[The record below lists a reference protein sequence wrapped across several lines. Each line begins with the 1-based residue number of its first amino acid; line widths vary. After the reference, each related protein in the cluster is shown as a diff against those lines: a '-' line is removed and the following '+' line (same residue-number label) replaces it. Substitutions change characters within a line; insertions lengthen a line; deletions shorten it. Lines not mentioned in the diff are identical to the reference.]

1 MGRYTSVFEN
11 VRKKKKQEN
20 KTTNTTPK
28 YKDSNA
34 YTSGGGGESTG
45 RYKHV
50 FETVKKGGYDN
61 GVDGEYINSF
71 LKDSN
76 DFLSTFESDSKN
88 IKYSNS
94 SSIYDTHTKTSDD
107 LRKRADKIRQYL
119 WSHKGNIDEK
129 AYNELNLYLTRF
141 NSSADTARNYL
152 KSKNDYYSQWKTE
165 DDYIWSADETRE
177 QRQQKYKDNQK
188 RIEEIDKLL
197 ANTNYNYDSR
207 GSVGRDIKAD
217 YVKQL
222 KDEKQKLQTENLNY
236 ERGTSGYASKIA
248 DDSYDIKKEKDYY
261 TYARNRDFNNPTRE
275 ELMQRDTAKDSS
287 LYYTDAQGNT
297 YDVNGNLITE
307 DYLKGLEGDSIND
320 KLGIY
325 LNATEQEKKEAASVT
340 MQDEDTWTSAIKDGF
355 DKSWDYLKNDEINIY
370 YYLLN
375 KEGQDEAYRYLDAL
389 TTELNR
395 RETSERQQQIDDAS
409 ALEKI
414 MLSVASVPESV
425 FGGILGFVDDTA
437 HYIAGEEINPY
448 SKAHSMMN
456 EASMIRESTARDIN
470 EATGNANLWGFS
482 WGSAYQS
489 ALSAADSALGT
500 ALGSTAYAVLMGTSA
515 AASEAK
521 DLYEQGATNYQ
532 IALGSLLAGAAELIF
547 EKVSIENL
555 IKMRNAESVFEVVRN
570 LLIQGG
576 VEASEEGF
584 TEIANTITDCIVRG
598 SQSDFARS
606 REAYKSEGMSDAQ
619 AQAKALLD
627 VGSNIWQSSA
637 GGFLSGVFGGATQAS
652 VGYGINNS
660 ETKQQGQSIIDDNG
674 YDALRTLAEQTVGG
688 TDTKETQRLS
698 KALERANKKTNAK
711 NVGRLSNAV
720 ETARV
725 AQNTTDIQSQLAK
738 KGVDKRTAKKVA
750 EVMSTYIETGAIGRA
765 ATDDI
770 ISEAMGSLY
779 DDEALSSAVSSVRND
794 LINSETNTV
803 NMRNVDQ
810 RLARAGVQSIRR
822 DDGTLDVD
830 ATAAQ
835 LEEAPDTVVENKF
848 VTSADGK
855 TLDSN
860 GEEIT
865 VKKIVSN
872 RDGQMTVETE
882 DGQRLSAD
890 SISFA
895 TEGEALVYSELANM
909 DVNAANIMLD
919 QYKMSSDTIDA
930 ADFALGVA
938 QAYNYGY
945 YNYPAAELTRENA
958 EAAKLTETQ
967 RNQAY
972 KLGKLASGKQVA
984 LNTAKVRRAVEGVKK
999 ASAAKRKEGVVHF
1012 DREGRKFDSKQEV
1025 SLKTMEILS
1034 KATGIDFYVFESTV
1048 NAAGERV
1055 YRDENGITKSAD
1067 INGYFDPK
1075 TNSIHIDLNSGAD
1088 GQGTMLFT
1096 LAHELTHFVKKW
1108 SPAKFKVLANFL
1120 AEKYSEKGYSMD
1132 ARVAAKMQEAKDAKR
1147 NLTYDEAYEEVVA
1160 DSMESILTSGNVV
1173 EALAELK
1180 QRDKTLGEKI
1190 IEFFKK
1196 FVADIKKML
1205 FAYKGVNPDS
1215 VEGNIVAGMK
1225 DVIAQIE
1232 KLYTEALYTAGEN
1245 YQLVEG
1251 AAFSGKG
1258 VSVTEDGTILLQQ
1271 RHYRE
1276 SGRATLFGYL
1286 TERYGEENASDL
1298 ISVIDNIYNVM
1309 EDIKRDNPELTVF
1322 SQWQETEIEVD
1333 ENGKPIFTTNIN
1345 NGDYVL
1351 NQDFSRVC
1359 KKRRQL
1365 DFVLNLL
1372 AADPEFEAKYLTKS
1386 SFVKIND
1393 AIKKHGFEI
1402 ACALCFVDAKRF
1414 RQAEWAD
1421 SFANTWNDILE
1432 SVVKDKSKLT
1442 PFNFATDSPNIN
1454 DESIDINT
1462 DSVVSYRKWSNGKVD
1477 ETRTYNNIEYIINA
1491 RKENGKDYLEGNANV
1506 RTIARLIRDNP
1517 NLRHTFRGADIIS
1530 SKGFDSIQRLVPDL
1544 RDILDGWGGSSVP
1557 KPSSLDASYDSS
1569 ILNLTEYNK
1578 EKAYAMGGA
1587 RMNSF
1592 SDFMAHMFFDYCEA
1606 FADLAAKELPMQA
1619 YTKEL
1624 AFARLFGA
1632 FGGKINMSGIPAI
1645 RSNSLPLENISK
1657 AQKDK
1662 NTEIEKR
1669 FAGLDVSKIAEHLG
1683 IDVTELTES
1692 DIEQFLDLA
1701 EYVWA
1706 DESIDMMKATLLQSG
1721 IMYDRLSE
1729 TKQAECYELIKA
1741 GKMEE
1746 ALSRAGKKNVDRNYA
1761 KHLGTI
1767 VVGVSDAHIRKM
1779 LRDDTIRM
1787 VIPYHKSGL
1796 NPQIAQLLKIS
1807 AFNDYTKVQSTGI
1820 VKKNGK
1826 RYNLSS
1832 KEIKDSLG
1840 LKDFNFYD
1848 YFGKTIDGVLYDG
1861 RATADKYLEW
1871 CEKGVYDEKV
1881 GDYVYYTTKDNGN
1894 GYILAKEL
1902 HKKGR
1907 ISPKFEQFTDEMN
1920 YYKVLEDFDC
1930 YDTITGEHSPQGAV
1944 QMLSQGLPA
1953 DYKDIL
1959 LTALKAEQ
1967 KVADDFADHLENRG
1981 LKEEILEIVK
1991 KNGYNPETQTM
2002 GVEIAEG
2009 DFYDDKVK
2017 NSLRIKDK
2025 KTLDFLNNQ
2034 ETVTTYKTMQLI
2046 DGKLYPPMAART
2058 EGEYEDYSVLGKWEQ
2073 AVEHPELIKG
2083 GNKYKLDKG
2092 KGQGSI
2098 EAAYNPYMHS
2108 SNLVINDQFTSAYK
2122 RDNLVTVECEVPVSE
2137 LTSGYKAQYA
2147 KNSVG
2152 WHAWH
2157 TGTVAA
2163 ALRNEK
2169 GIERQGNLSRDI
2181 KPVRILS
2188 DSEVAGMY
2196 KELLDGT
2203 NIAVPD
2209 NVVTPSLLSELK
2221 KAGVKI
2227 KESGK
2232 VKVAGDAETR
2242 IKAQARV
2249 SSKADADYLD
2259 AVERGDMVTAQRM
2272 VDEAAK
2278 ASGYDSPKLYHGTNK
2293 FGFTKFLA
2301 ENSDDRLSFFLSNNK
2316 LVAETYSGKTDR
2328 HLISER
2334 ASITPE
2340 GLEEASP
2347 EKLLEL
2353 LREYINE
2360 DAEMVSK
2367 DEYEKLVEQHR
2378 DEIRHAIEM
2387 VESIPTL
2394 LGDVNGKTQE
2404 VLDNVAERLRRM
2416 ERANTYDD
2424 FMEAHADYNDSFWDL
2439 KWENEKAADVLSEL
2453 IGEDVRSAYQN
2464 LTDYLGEALFKGE
2477 GISTN
2482 KRKYINTVEAVNKLY
2497 SVLFNGIY
2505 QLYVDSGKQLIVDAK
2520 GEYWN
2525 QIDARSLGF
2534 ESPVRT
2540 RDIAKYAKENGYNSV
2555 QIKNLRD
2562 SGDYSYMGQSDV
2574 YIFFGNNRLKSA
2586 DPVTYDD
2593 AGNVI
2598 PLSER
2603 FKAENNDI
2611 RYQQRQTE
2619 SMSNRSLLANA
2630 LESAMTNDI
2639 EKKNLENYKEKIS
2652 LLDAEEKKLAELNRQ
2667 IKEMSF
2673 TKGKKD
2679 VQKLKVLN
2687 SEKTKTENRINTY
2700 DKQLLKLEASKPLEE
2715 VLRRE
2720 KRKAY
2725 KRAEQKGRK
2734 ALNKLREEKNARYNE
2749 TVKRYQESRKNAIE
2763 KRNRTEARRKVIKVV
2778 NELNNL
2784 LLNGNKKKHVML
2796 ELQKP
2801 VAEALSIV
2809 NMDTVGA
2816 DARIE
2821 ELNKKIASA
2830 KDETVRQALEEKRD
2844 RLIEQGSRMKEKL
2857 DSLAAKY
2864 DAFKNSDDPDVAN
2877 AYDDGIATRIKT
2889 VSELIGNTPI
2899 RYMTLEQLEEVH
2911 DMFTMVLTKIRD
2923 RNKAFIGEKRENI
2936 AAQGNRVMEE
2946 VLKVGGSR
2954 KMSLKAL
2961 GAIKS
2966 FMWNNLKPVYAFKAI
2981 GSDTLT
2987 NAYENVRKGEETWAI
3002 DIEGAKNYCAKM
3014 RDKYKFKEWDFKKK
3028 FSFKSTT
3035 GNEFTLTL
3043 EQMMSLYAYSK
3054 RQQADAHL
3062 EKGGFVFDDAIEVT
3076 EKTKAGVP
3084 VKYKVNTST
3093 AYNITRDILND
3104 IISNL
3109 TDQQKGYVDEMQ
3121 SYLSIV
3127 MGEKGNQVS
3136 MAMYGV
3142 KLFKEKNYF
3151 PLKSA
3156 KQFMF
3161 EQNEVAGE
3169 VKIKNA
3175 GFSQDTVA
3183 NASNPIILSNFSDVW
3198 AGHVNDMSMYHAFV
3212 LPLEDFNRIYNYKTP
3227 NSANLGSESVKMY
3240 LQNAYGR
3247 QANAYISQFITDVNG
3262 GVRSDPRESPAKSM
3276 MSKWKKASVGASW
3289 SVVIQ
3294 QPSAVARA
3302 LSLIDAKY
3310 FIYDPKMIK
3319 RGTWEEIKKYA
3330 PVAIIKEMGRFDTD
3344 TGRSTIDYING
3355 AGSAMDKFTD
3365 ILGKPA
3371 EFADEITWCHIWNAV
3386 KNETKAK
3393 HKELKP
3399 NSETFLQV
3407 AGKRFTEVITQTQVY
3422 DSTFSRSANMRAK
3435 TGLMTMV
3442 TAFMAEPT
3450 TSINMVVDAILQGKR
3465 GNKLYARKTI
3475 RAVYFAVILNS
3486 ALSAL
3491 VYGLRDDDEDE
3502 TFLEKYLT
3510 SFTAEMLDGINPAT
3524 YIPWVKDAW
3533 SMLQG
3538 YDVER
3543 SDLTLVGDFVDS
3555 FKKMTGYLGQDTE
3568 DMDEEE
3574 LAEHKQGIIEASWG
3588 IAESLANVLGIPVRN
3603 VRRDVNAIINTVQNA
3618 INNANNGVK
3627 NNAYSMGD
3635 KLLETVKDS
3644 TPVWGRMKGESKED
3658 RLYRAIMSGNE
3669 DYINRVKN
3677 TYSSDSSLAA
3687 GIKKAL
3693 RKNDPRILEAAKARY
3708 NGDISTYKNIV
3719 YAIKGEG
3726 YFSQD
3731 DIVAAI
3737 NAEMNSLDSGEETTS
3752 SSKVKSMFTSED
3764 FAKAIAANDSASAN
3778 AVKEDIIATAVANGK
3793 TQEEAEKSFKSSA
3806 KSVIRAQLEEG
3817 AISDSAAI
3825 NAFMTYGEMDEDE
3838 AQLEVDTAAWKA
3850 EYGDYD
3856 LTTGQLQG
3864 YFAPIEN
3871 YGGQTLED
3879 VGLDMGA
3886 YETYCLEK
3894 VKCTGTDEDGDGKTD
3909 SGSKKAQ
3916 VMAVIDSLPITYE
3929 QKDALY
3935 YMNGW
3940 SSRTIYEAPWH

>member
-11 VRKKKKQEN
+11 VRKKKEQEN

-50 FETVKKGGYDN
+50 FETVKKGGYNN

-129 AYNELNLYLTRF
+129 TYNELNLYLTRY

-325 LNATEQEKKEAASVT
+325 LNATEQEKNEAASVT

-355 DKSWDYLKNDEINIY
+355 DKSWDYLKDDEISIY

-395 RETSERQQQIDDAS
+395 RETAERQQQIDDAS

-425 FGGILGFVDDTA
+425 FGGFTSFIEDTA
-437 HYIAGEEINPY
+437 YTLAGKEVNPY
-448 SKAHSMMN
+448 SKAHSMQN

-489 ALSAADSALGT
+489 ALSAADSALGSL
-500 ALGSTAYAVLMGTSA
+500 LGSNGTTYGILMGMSA
-515 AASEAK
+515 ASSEAR
-521 DLYEQGATNYQ
+521 DLYEQGATNEQ
-532 IALGSLLAGAAELIF
+532 IAWGGLLAGAAEMIF

-606 REAYKSEGMSDAQ
+606 RAAYKSEGMSDAQ

-637 GGFLSGVFGGATQAS
+637 GGFLSGVLGGATQAS

-660 ETKQQGQSIIDDNG
+660 ETTQQGQSIIDDNG

-725 AQNTTDIQSQLAK
+725 AQNTADIQSQLTE
-738 KGVDKRTAKKVA
+738 KGIDKRTAKKVA
-750 EVMSTYIETGAIGRA
+750 EVMSNSIETGTIAGID
-765 ATDDI
+765 TDAI

-779 DDEALSSAVSSVRND
+779 EDDALSSAVSSVRND

-803 NMRNVDQ
+803 NKRNVDQ

-909 DVNAANIMLD
+909 DVNAANIMLE
-919 QYKMSSDTIDA
+919 QYKMSSDSIDA
-930 ADFALGVA
+930 ADFALGIA
-938 QAYNYGY
+938 QAYNYGF
-945 YNYPAAELTRENA
+945 YNYPASELMREDA

-972 KLGKLASGKQVA
+972 KLGKLASGTQVA
-984 LNTAKVRRAVEGVKK
+984 LNTAKVRTAIEGAKK
-999 ASAAKRKEGVVHF
+999 ASAAQKKEGTVHF
-1012 DREGRKFDSKQEV
+1012 NREGRTLDSKQEV
-1025 SLKTMEILS
+1025 SLKTMELLS

-1055 YRDENGITKSAD
+1055 YRDENGVTKSAD

-1096 LAHELTHFVKKW
+1096 LAHELTHFIKKW

-1132 ARVAAKMQEAKDAKR
+1132 ARVASKMQEAKSAERK
-1147 NLTYDEAYEEVVA
+1147 LTYDEAYEEVVA

-1205 FAYKGVNPDS
+1205 SAYKGVNPDS

-1225 DVIAQIE
+1225 DAIAQIE

-1245 YQLVEG
+1245 YQLAEG

-1258 VSVTEDGTILLQQ
+1258 VSVTEDGTIMLQQ

-1276 SGRATLFGYL
+1276 SGRATLLDYL
-1286 TERYGEENASDL
+1286 TQHYGEENASDL

-1372 AADPEFEAKYLTKS
+1372 STDPEFEAKYLTKS
-1386 SFVKIND
+1386 SFVKINN
-1393 AIKKHGFEI
+1393 AIKAHGFEI
-1402 ACALCFVDAKRF
+1402 ACALCSVDAKRF

-1442 PFNFATDSPNIN
+1442 PFNFATNSPNIN
-1454 DESIDINT
+1454 DESIELNT
-1462 DSVVSYRKWSNGKVD
+1462 GNSVTFRKWSEGRVK
-1477 ETRTYNNIEYIINA
+1477 ETRSYNNIDEIVSA
-1491 RKENGKDYLEGNANV
+1491 KKENGKDYLEGNSNV

-1530 SKGFDSIQRLVPDL
+1530 SKGFDSIQRLAPEI

-1557 KPSSLDASYDSS
+1557 KPSSSDASYDSS

-1645 RSNSLPLENISK
+1645 RSDALPLKNISEK
-1657 AQKDK
+1657 QKEI

-1683 IDVTELTES
+1683 LDVTELTES

-1721 IMYDRLSE
+1721 IMYDRLSD

-1741 GKMEE
+1741 GKIEE
-1746 ALSRAGKKNVDRNYA
+1746 ALTRAGKKNVDKNYA
-1761 KHLGTI
+1761 KNLGTI

-2002 GVEIAEG
+2002 GVETSDEREVSDEGFKLSLRKNSPPKNIRWGYKLFNVDENGLPHALFIDKANALQIGAWYDADSPLIKDMENLEAGHTYYIDSTGNAELRTYKNKAQSPSKKELEEAAQNG
-2009 DFYDDKVK
+2009 GRLIHVGTYKSGKKSYANWGVNGSGQISTFAMRPGWHLTDSPAARHIGAGRNGAEAVYRRADQRWFIVEYAADKDYNAEAAANPSK
-2017 NSLRIKDK
+2017 DIPTHIPTDGWYSFRTNTNAEADQNWIITGSLRI
-2025 KTLDFLNNQ
+2025 
-2034 ETVTTYKTMQLI
+2034 V
-2046 DGKLYPPMAART
+2046 GA
-2058 EGEYEDYSVLGKWEQ
+2058 
-2073 AVEHPELIKG
+2073 
-2083 GNKYKLDKG
+2083 
-2092 KGQGSI
+2092 
-2098 EAAYNPYMHS
+2098 
-2108 SNLVINDQFTSAYK
+2108 
-2122 RDNLVTVECEVPVSE
+2122 VSE
-2137 LTSGYKAQYA
+2137 KDT
-2147 KNSVG
+2147 
-2152 WHAWH
+2152 
-2157 TGTVAA
+2157 
-2163 ALRNEK
+2163 
-2169 GIERQGNLSRDI
+2169 
-2181 KPVRILS
+2181 
-2188 DSEVAGMY
+2188 
-2196 KELLDGT
+2196 
-2203 NIAVPD
+2203 
-2209 NVVTPSLLSELK
+2209 
-2221 KAGVKI
+2221 
-2227 KESGK
+2227 
-2232 VKVAGDAETR
+2232 
-2242 IKAQARV
+2242 
-2249 SSKADADYLD
+2249 
-2259 AVERGDMVTAQRM
+2259 QR
-2272 VDEAAK
+2272 
-2278 ASGYDSPKLYHGTNK
+2278 L
-2293 FGFTKFLA
+2293 
-2301 ENSDDRLSFFLSNNK
+2301 
-2316 LVAETYSGKTDR
+2316 
-2328 HLISER
+2328 
-2334 ASITPE
+2334 
-2340 GLEEASP
+2340 
-2347 EKLLEL
+2347 
-2353 LREYINE
+2353 
-2360 DAEMVSK
+2360 
-2367 DEYEKLVEQHR
+2367 
-2378 DEIRHAIEM
+2378 
-2387 VESIPTL
+2387 
-2394 LGDVNGKTQE
+2394 
-2404 VLDNVAERLRRM
+2404 
-2416 ERANTYDD
+2416 
-2424 FMEAHADYNDSFWDL
+2424 
-2439 KWENEKAADVLSEL
+2439 
-2453 IGEDVRSAYQN
+2453 
-2464 LTDYLGEALFKGE
+2464 
-2477 GISTN
+2477 
-2482 KRKYINTVEAVNKLY
+2482 
-2497 SVLFNGIY
+2497 
-2505 QLYVDSGKQLIVDAK
+2505 
-2520 GEYWN
+2520 
-2525 QIDARSLGF
+2525 
-2534 ESPVRT
+2534 
-2540 RDIAKYAKENGYNSV
+2540 AKENGVPIDLPYKDGVKNFSEDDAIDVDEYRKTTEAIYTDSVNTQVDNVMAANIFAASTEFERRTQKRGAITYDSLVAKEDMPITKIAGDTTQFAGMTRGDIANEAVRILREEIQGSEGAVIRVRNKDTGKDIVVGKRGINHGFDRNYEYTALVAYN
-2555 QIKNLRD
+2555 
-2562 SGDYSYMGQSDV
+2562 
-2574 YIFFGNNRLKSA
+2574 LKSYLENAVLVNELAPSGGRNFESEVLLGYGETDTGEKVPAYFVVSKLETGISKLVEFSSLYSIRAKKIEEDSTNSSRGFQSPTSSKISIRELLEIVKGAYSDILPKDVA
-2586 DPVTYDD
+2586 DNFGITRRSTKV
-2593 AGNVI
+2593 GSSV
-2598 PLSER
+2598 
-2603 FKAENNDI
+2603 K
-2611 RYQQRQTE
+2611 YQQRQTE

-2630 LESAMTNDI
+2630 LESAATNDI
-2639 EKKNLENYKEKIS
+2639 EKKYLENYKEKIS
-2652 LLDAEEKKLAELNRQ
+2652 LLDAEEKKLADLKRQ

-2715 VLRRE
+2715 LLQRE

-2725 KRAEQKGRK
+2725 KRAEQKGRQ

-2749 TVKRYQESRKNAIE
+2749 TVKRYQESRKDAIE

-2816 DARIE
+2816 DKRIE

-2877 AYDDGIATRIKT
+2877 AYDEGISSRIKN

-2899 RYMTLEQLEEVH
+2899 RYMTLAQLEEVH
-2911 DMFTMVLTKIRD
+2911 DMFTMVLTRIRD
-2923 RNKAFIGEKRENI
+2923 RNKAFEGEKRENI

-2946 VLKVGGSR
+2946 VHKVGGTHNYR
-2954 KMSLKAL
+2954 LPAFK
-2961 GAIKS
+2961 GAMK
-2966 FMWNNLKPVYAFKAI
+2966 FFWNNLKPVYAFKMI

-2987 NAYENVRKGEETWAI
+2987 QAYENVRKGEETWAVDI
-3002 DIEGAKNYCAKM
+3002 DGAIRYRKKM
-3014 RDKYKFKEWDFKKK
+3014 VDKYGFNDWDFKKLYH
-3028 FSFKSTT
+3028 FKSST
-3035 GNEFTLTL
+3035 GKSFALTL

-3054 RQQADAHL
+3054 REQADAHL
-3062 EKGGFVFDDAIEVT
+3062 EYGGFVFDENISTYKEEIT
-3076 EKTKAGVP
+3076 EKDEKGKEKKRSILKYNVETGNAFKLTK
-3084 VKYKVNTST
+3084 TEM
-3093 AYNITRDILND
+3093 ND

-3109 TDQQKGYVDEMQ
+3109 TDAQKGYVDEMQ

-3136 MAMYGV
+3136 MKMYGV

-3175 GFSQDTVA
+3175 GFSNDIVP
-3183 NASNPIILSNFSDVW
+3183 NAKNPIILSNFSDVW

-3212 LPLEDFNRIYNYKTP
+3212 LPLEDFNRIFNYKTP
-3227 NSANLGSESVKMY
+3227 SSANYDSESVKTY
-3240 LQNAYGR
+3240 IQNAYGR

-3276 MSKWKKASVGASW
+3276 MSKWKKASVVASW

-3355 AGSAMDKFTD
+3355 TGSAMDKFTD

-3491 VYGLRDDDEDE
+3491 VYGMRDDDEDE

-3524 YIPWVKDAW
+3524 YIPWVKDVW

-3603 VRRDVNAIINTVQNA
+3603 VRRDVNAVINTVKNA
-3618 INNANNGVK
+3618 INNANGGVK

-3635 KLLETVKDS
+3635 KLLETVKGS
-3644 TPVWGRMKGESKED
+3644 APVWGWMKGESKED

-3669 DYINRVKN
+3669 DYIKRVKS
-3677 TYSSDSSLAA
+3677 TYSSDTSLSA

-3708 NGDISTYKNIV
+3708 NGDIATYKNIV

-3726 YFSQD
+3726 YFTQD

-3737 NAEMNSLDSGEETTS
+3737 NAEMNALDSGEETTS
-3752 SSKVKSMFTSED
+3752 SGKVKGMFTSDD
-3764 FAKAIAANDSASAN
+3764 FAKAIASNDSTSAD
-3778 AVKEDIIATAVANGK
+3778 AVKEDIIATAIANGK
-3793 TQEEAEKSFKSSA
+3793 TQEEAEKNFKSSA

-3850 EYGDYD
+3850 VYGDYD

-3894 VKCTGTDEDGDGKTD
+3894 VKCTGTDADGDGKTD